1 MRSPNEK
8 VGGLYHFGR
17 MMDKIRLHLR
27 DQLPD
32 EYRPH
37 FGLSAGLDGHL
48 CGFLGVRHDE
58 LVQLAA
64 GGKSDAEILEWC
76 FATRFR
82 PNPTQRRIWN
92 GFARKFGWRDLA
104 SPFLETVKL
113 EEGLADRDDLVT
125 TFDLID
131 AREGR
136 APGRKVT
143 RS

>member
-1 MRSPNEK
+1 M
-8 VGGLYHFGR
+8 
-17 MMDKIRLHLR
+17 
-27 DQLPD
+27 
-32 EYRPH
+32 
-37 FGLSAGLDGHL
+37 DGHL

-64 GGKSDAEILEWC
+64 DGKSDAEIL

-104 SPFLETVKL
+104 SPLLETMKL
-113 EEGLADRDDLVT
+113 EEGLADRNDLVT
-125 TFDLID
+125 AFEIID

-136 APGRKVT
+136 SPKRK
-143 RS
+143 SP